1 MCLFQLGFFAL
12 AAAVMLVAGQEGKP
26 APIAA
31 PNAAPA
37 PLEADPKDLKGAE
50 SAYYPYYPYYSAYPY
65 AAYPY
70 YRSYYGYPYAYPYH
84 G

>member
-1 MCLFQLGFFAL
+1 MFQLGLLAL
-12 AAAVMLVAGQEGKP
+12 AAAVMLVAGQEGNKP

-31 PNAAPA
+31 PNAAPV
-37 PLEADPKDLKGAE
+37 PVEADPKDLKGAE